1 MPKRFLP
8 FLLIPLGILSGAG
21 AAVFLAA
28 PEEDAQAA
36 VPEADEADEAAGDV
50 PAAGLE
56 YVKLNNQFVIPVVS
70 RDRISSLVVLSLSIE
85 ITAGQRARVFE
96 QEPKLRDAFLR
107 VLFDH
112 ANIGGFNGPFTQEDR
127 LGPLRTALR
136 EAARAELGKDVRNV
150 LIVDIL
156 RQDP

>member
-21 AAVFLAA
+21 AAVFLVA

-36 VPEADEADEAAGDV
+36 VPDTDEAAEDV

>member
-36 VPEADEADEAAGDV
+36 VPDTDEADEDI

>member
-36 VPEADEADEAAGDV
+36 VPDTDEAAEDV

-70 RDRISSLVVLSLSIE
+70 RDRISSLVVLSLSLE
-85 ITAGQRARVFE
+85 TTAGQRARVYE

-150 LIVDIL
+150 LIVDIV

>member
-21 AAVFLAA
+21 AAVFLAP
-28 PEEDAQAA
+28 PEDDAQAA
-36 VPEADEADEAAGDV
+36 VPDTDEAAEDGDV

-136 EAARAELGKDVRNV
+136 DAARKELGKDVRNV

>member
-21 AAVFLAA
+21 AAVFLVA

-36 VPEADEADEAAGDV
+36 VPDTDEADEDG

>member
-1 MPKRFLP
+1 MPRRFLP
-8 FLLIPLGILSGAG
+8 FLLIPLGILAGAG
-21 AAVFLAA
+21 TAFFLAA
-28 PEEDAQAA
+28 PEDETQTTAL
-36 VPEADEADEAAGDV
+36 EADDV
-50 PAAGLE
+50 AEDTDLPAAGVE

-70 RDRISSLVVLSLSIE
+70 RDRISSLVVLSLSLE
-85 ITAGQRARVFE
+85 TTAGQRARVYE

-136 EAARAELGKDVRNV
+136 DAARKELGKDVRNV
-150 LIVDIL
+150 LIVDIV